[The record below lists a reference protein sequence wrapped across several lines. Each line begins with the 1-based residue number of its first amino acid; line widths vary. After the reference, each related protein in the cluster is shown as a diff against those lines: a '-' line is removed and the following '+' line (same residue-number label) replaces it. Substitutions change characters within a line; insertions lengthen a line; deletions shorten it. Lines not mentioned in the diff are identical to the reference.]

1 MQKLA
6 ARKCKYYRRIR
17 VNKWMRARA
26 PSKGRRYKEK
36 WRDKLQHT
44 DINDGPQGELW
55 FADLEVPQALPAHPD
70 EAFHS
75 PQLTH
80 LGARANAK
88 KMHVSFVPG
97 IKFGRRNPTIHG
109 NSGTALRMQKLAGS
123 FIIDNFQIT
132 EKEISWKNAY
142 SNEQDLEHVRF
153 RLENVVG
160 GIRSFAIAIVDA
172 QSPGSGDAV
181 HGVYKPTVSK
191 TDGNFEELLET
202 FWKKYPQTV
211 AAEVESGRE

>member
-1 MQKLA
+1 MERPGETSYNTIA
-6 ARKCKYYRRIR
+6 
-17 VNKWMRARA
+17 
-26 PSKGRRYKEK
+26 
-36 WRDKLQHT
+36 

-55 FADLEVPQALPAHPD
+55 FADLED

-75 PQLTH
+75 PQPAH
-80 LGARANAK
+80 LGAR
-88 KMHVSFVPG
+88 